1 MSATYQLGITPEWK
15 FEIWKHWK
23 TGAGLSDIGRA
34 INKAPASVF
43 EIIRASGG
51 FQPRIQTRSE
61 RFMSLEEREEI
72 AISLGQGLSYREI
85 ARRLE
90 RSASSIMREV
100 KRNGG
105 RIRYR
110 AMKAEKSTWTRAKRP
125 KLLKLERYP
134 QLKRTVQRKLE
145 QKWSP
150 EQIAGWLRQTYTD
163 DEDMRV
169 SHESIYKSL
178 FLQARGGLK
187 RELTRHLRSG
197 RVLRQSR
204 KNNYRGSPRGGGLN
218 LPSISERP
226 AEAED
231 RAIPGH
237 WEGDLISGSQNTH
250 IATLVERKSR
260 YAMMV
265 KIKGKDTESVVS
277 ALIKIVK
284 RLPSELRKT
293 LTWDRGM
300 ELKKHIDFT
309 LATDMKVYFCDPQS
323 PWQRGSNENTNRLIR
338 QYLPRKTDLSVHTQ
352 AELNKICQE
361 LNSRPR
367 KTLGYKTPAEVLS
380 EVLH

>member
-1 MSATYQLGITPEWK
+1 
-15 FEIWKHWK
+15 
-23 TGAGLSDIGRA
+23 
-34 INKAPASVF
+34 
-43 EIIRASGG
+43 
-51 FQPRIQTRSE
+51 
-61 RFMSLEEREEI
+61 
-72 AISLGQGLSYREI
+72 
-85 ARRLE
+85 
-90 RSASSIMREV
+90 
-100 KRNGG
+100 
-105 RIRYR
+105 
-110 AMKAEKSTWTRAKRP
+110 MKAEKSTWTRAKRP